1 MRQASVL
8 NLWVVQSALF
18 HFRLAIAVA
27 ACIDQSVVNRV
38 VLSSASYPVGVAII
52 KIPENK
58 TALDDVSR
66 LT

>member
-1 MRQASVL
+1 M
-8 NLWVVQSALF
+8 F

-58 TALDDVSR
+58 AALDGISR